1 MTRQEKT
8 VTIKQLTELLENT
21 KTIYIADIEGL
32 DADTTSNLR
41 RQAAKSD
48 VKLQVVKN
56 TLLRKAMEN
65 SSKEFEGLYDTLNGN
80 SSLMIAEAGNAPAKL
95 IKAFRKKS
103 KKPILKGAFVE
114 EAIYVGDDQLE
125 ALSNLKSKE
134 ELIGDILV
142 LLQSPLQSVMS
153 GLTGSGQT
161 LSGLLKTLE
170 ERKS

>member
-1 MTRQEKT
+1 
-8 VTIKQLTELLENT
+8 
-21 KTIYIADIEGL
+21 
-32 DADTTSNLR
+32 
-41 RQAAKSD
+41 
-48 VKLQVVKN
+48 
-56 TLLRKAMEN
+56 MEN
-65 SSKEFEGLYDTLNGN
+65 SSKEFEGLYDTLKGN

>member
-1 MTRQEKT
+1 MHP
-8 VTIKQLTELLENT
+8 L
-21 KTIYIADIEGL
+21 
-32 DADTTSNLR
+32 
-41 RQAAKSD
+41 
-48 VKLQVVKN
+48 
-56 TLLRKAMEN
+56 
-65 SSKEFEGLYDTLNGN
+65 SSSRT
-80 SSLMIAEAGNAPAKL
+80 
-95 IKAFRKKS
+95 FRKKS

>member
-65 SSKEFEGLYDTLNGN
+65 SSKEFEGLYDTLKGN

-95 IKAFRKKS
+95 IKAFRKK
-103 KKPILKGAFVE
+103 
-114 EAIYVGDDQLE
+114 
-125 ALSNLKSKE
+125 
-134 ELIGDILV
+134 
-142 LLQSPLQSVMS
+142 
-153 GLTGSGQT
+153 
-161 LSGLLKTLE
+161 
-170 ERKS
+170 